1 VSALRAALADKLGQR
16 RFDVWFGSATSLELD
31 AQGLVVGLPNAFFAE
46 FVRTNFRRAI
56 EEVCHAVLG
65 RAAAVE
71 FRVETRAEA
80 PCDAAPSPNGNNAA
94 ATPGPCRSI
103 RNGHEGASPLRRA
116 PSAEAA
122 TATGNDRGGA
132 RAATAT
138 APGRNGAGAVAP
150 IASDVEPSAAGQVA
164 YRRPAATFQSFV
176 VGQCNRLAMTSAR
189 MIVDQPGKISPLTI
203 HGPPGVGKTHLL
215 EAIHAAARA
224 SWPRL
229 ATVFLSAEQFTSHF
243 LEALRGSGLPS
254 FRHKYRGVG
263 LLLVDDLHFLAGK
276 RATQVEL
283 LHTVDTILREGKQVV
298 FAADRPPAE
307 LSEFGPE
314 LISRLQSGLV
324 CPIAPPD
331 YSTRLEIVARLAR
344 RHHLELPPDVQQ
356 FVASHLTSNARELSG
371 AVCRLR
377 ATRETLGEPITLAVA
392 EEALADLI
400 RHSAPQVRLGDI
412 EKAVC
417 TVLGVEPSSLH
428 SDANSKSVSHPRMLA
443 MWRARKHTRAA
454 LSEISQY
461 FGRRSHSTVVAAAKQ
476 VERWLAVGRTLEAP
490 RRRWRIVDAVEQVER
505 ELRAG

>member
-1 VSALRAALADKLGQR
+1 MEVVSALRAALADKLGQR

-31 AQGLVVGLPNAFFAE
+31 GGGLIVAMPNAFFVD
-46 FVRTNFRRAI
+46 FVRANFRRAI
-56 EEVCHAVLG
+56 EEVCHTVLG
-65 RAAAVE
+65 RAAPVE
-71 FRVETRAEA
+71 FRVEARVEPRHDAPQPRATSA
-80 PCDAAPSPNGNNAA
+80 PADGDASTAA
-94 ATPGPCRSI
+94 ATRRSA
-103 RNGHEGASPLRRA
+103 RPARHGAEVLRPA
-116 PSAEAA
+116 
-122 TATGNDRGGA
+122 A
-132 RAATAT
+132 RAGDSSESAGGRAAD
-138 APGRNGAGAVAP
+138 AP
-150 IASDVEPSAAGQVA
+150 ASGSPVQPAAAAGHVVW
-164 YRRPAATFQSFV
+164 RRPAATFQSFV
-176 VGQCNRLAMTSAR
+176 VGQSNQLAMTSAR

-203 HGPPGVGKTHLL
+203 HGPTGVGKTHLL

-229 ATVFLSAEQFTSHF
+229 ATVLLSAEQFTSHF

-254 FRHKYRGVG
+254 FRHKYRGVE

-283 LHTVDTILREGKQVV
+283 LHTLDTILREGKQVV

-307 LSEFGPE
+307 LAEFGPE
-314 LISRLQSGLV
+314 LISRLQSGMV
-324 CPIAPPD
+324 CPIGPPD
-331 YSTRLEIVARLAR
+331 YSTRLGIVAQLAR
-344 RHHLELPPDVQQ
+344 RHALELPPEVQQ
-356 FVASHLTSNARELSG
+356 FVASRLTGNARELSG
-371 AVCRLR
+371 AMCRLR
-377 ATRETLGEPITLAVA
+377 ATRESLGEPITLAVA

-400 RHSAPQVRLGDI
+400 RHSAPRVRLGDI

-428 SDANSKSVSHPRMLA
+428 SEAKAKSISHPRMLA
-443 MWRARKHTRAA
+443 MWLARKHTRAA

-490 RRRWRIVDAVEQVER
+490 RRQWRIVDAVEQVER